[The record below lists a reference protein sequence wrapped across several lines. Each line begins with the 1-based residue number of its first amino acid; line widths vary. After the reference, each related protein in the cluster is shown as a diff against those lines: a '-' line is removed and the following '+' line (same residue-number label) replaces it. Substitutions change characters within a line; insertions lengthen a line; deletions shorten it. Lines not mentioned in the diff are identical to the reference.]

1 MVIQAAVVN
10 VPNASNVFSNLAG
23 VCPLK
28 LRQLRVPLDFKE
40 DFLSGGRHDLRIR
53 DRRGKKREI
62 EAEIFSIYWSDRA
75 TEVSKE
81 RTYLDVDRCIGI
93 LRLYL
98 VLVLLGVGHGVGV
111 ASGDGRV

>member
-23 VCPLK
+23 ICPLK

-40 DFLSGGRHDLRIR
+40 DFLSGGCHDLRIR
-53 DRRGKKREI
+53 HRRGKRREI
-62 EAEIFSIYWSDRA
+62 EAEIFSIYWSYRA

-93 LRLYL
+93 LLLYW
-98 VLVLLGVGHGVGV
+98 VLVPLGVRHGVEV
-111 ASGDGRV
+111 ASGGVRV